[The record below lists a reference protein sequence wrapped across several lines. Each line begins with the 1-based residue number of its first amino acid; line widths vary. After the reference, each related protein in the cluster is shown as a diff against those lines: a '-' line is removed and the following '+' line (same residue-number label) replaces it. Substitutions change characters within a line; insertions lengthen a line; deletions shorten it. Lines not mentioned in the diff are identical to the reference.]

1 MVKTDVVGLVCVIIC
16 RGLVSSVR
24 TVREMETRAATGV
37 LGGGMSTST
46 SAFSTSFSSSS
57 RIGRRWVPG
66 RGKRGCG
73 NKMMV
78 VSASSSSSWS
88 EDVEDDDDDDRGRLG
103 MSRETSDVVYT
114 RRGLFRGASACA
126 LTTAATLGTPREAE
140 AFIDLPSRLHNRY
153 FFVRHGESVLDVR
166 GEILSNPSFKYDATF
181 GLTRTGRIQ
190 MQEAAKRIMN
200 EYDGAPAW
208 LYTSNFQ
215 RSFQSALVLREEIGL
230 LFSQM
235 RTEFSGLLDPRKMG
249 ALDFGPQTAWDDVWS
264 NDLNDPTS
272 TPPPVPSSLQPSA
285 SVESCQDLYRRA
297 LEAFTRLEATYY
309 GEDIII
315 VSHQDTLSVFA
326 AALNGTDLSR
336 HHLDYPFAL
345 GEVRC
350 IDLTRVPEGGAFSP
364 TDLRGDYAVGDSAIN
379 YS

>member
-1 MVKTDVVGLVCVIIC
+1 M
-16 RGLVSSVR
+16 
-24 TVREMETRAATGV
+24 A
-37 LGGGMSTST
+37 
-46 SAFSTSFSSSS
+46 
-57 RIGRRWVPG
+57 
-66 RGKRGCG
+66 
-73 NKMMV
+73 
-78 VSASSSSSWS
+78 
-88 EDVEDDDDDDRGRLG
+88 
-103 MSRETSDVVYT
+103 
-114 RRGLFRGASACA
+114 GASARDARANGDDGRHASTRAMPCA
-126 LTTAATLGTPREAE
+126 RTKSSPTIARPSTPRRARKTSRGRADGRRRARARGTSRDGEAARSGATTRE
-140 AFIDLPSRLHNRY
+140 DGVSRRGALGRGIALVGAVGAGEIGAAPARAFIDLPSRLHNRY

-166 GEILSNPSFKYDATF
+166 NGGMILSNPSFKYDTTF
-181 GLTRTGRIQ
+181 GLTARGRAQ
-190 MQEAAKRIMN
+190 MQEAAKTILRDF
-200 EYDGAPAW
+200 DGAPAW

-249 ALDFGPQTAWDDVWS
+249 ALDFGSQEAWVDVWK
-264 NDLNDPTS
+264 NDFDDPSS

-285 SVESCQDLYRRA
+285 SVESCLDIYRRA

-336 HHLDYPFAL
+336 HHLDYPFEL
-345 GEVRC
+345 GQVRC
-350 IDLTRVPEGGAFSP
+350 VDLTVPPRDGSIAP

-379 YS
+379 YSSSSTAA

>member
-1 MVKTDVVGLVCVIIC
+1 
-16 RGLVSSVR
+16 
-24 TVREMETRAATGV
+24 METRAATRV
-37 LGGGMSTST
+37 LGGGMSATTST
-46 SAFSTSFSSSS
+46 FSTSFSTSS

-78 VSASSSSSWS
+78 ETKSSWS
-88 EDVEDDDDDDRGRLG
+88 PVDDVEEGDRGRLG
-103 MSRETSDVVYT
+103 MSKGTSDVVYT

-126 LTTAATLGTPREAE
+126 LTTVATLGAPREAE